1 MARGRKKMAANTP
14 VISRKDAD
22 EHGEDLVRKRE
33 AELPPPG
40 YRRDEVKARQAAELA
55 RAADEANA
63 NPDVINVDPD
73 LLVREIEKLREDRR
87 RPRHLSHQRPDR
99 VYVWVPET
107 INGRPETTFIEH
119 VKSNGYV
126 FVEKEDPEAPEFR
139 DSDGRRR
146 LNGEVLMWCSRL
158 RYEAIVADTR
168 LKSLARR
175 RSDMR
180 QENEATGL
188 ILTQITPEKLEALR
202 SEASD
207 RRLMRTLNSR
217 IREGGDS
224 R

>member
-1 MARGRKKMAANTP
+1 
-14 VISRKDAD
+14 
-22 EHGEDLVRKRE
+22 
-33 AELPPPG
+33 
-40 YRRDEVKARQAAELA
+40 
-55 RAADEANA
+55 
-63 NPDVINVDPD
+63 
-73 LLVREIEKLREDRR
+73 
-87 RPRHLSHQRPDR
+87 
-99 VYVWVPET
+99 
-107 INGRPETTFIEH
+107 
-119 VKSNGYV
+119 
-126 FVEKEDPEAPEFR
+126 
-139 DSDGRRR
+139 
-146 LNGEVLMWCSRL
+146 
-158 RYEAIVADTR
+158 VADTR